1 MYRLTDVSKLNPNLL
16 DQSLLNAKPITISVE
31 HGIGRGGGEW
41 VDRGGAAAAA
51 VSSTSSAITALVPGN
66 GNGFKWSGVNAHPT
80 VPNRSGNQVFG
91 EPTSKPSRR
100 FHLNFATSSA
110 VVLGSAICL
119 WILLFALIGALYFN
133 VHQSTTAFKEELRPK
148 LAAALEHASSVLA
161 HLDRA
166 AVNADHIL
174 SDANSLEHSVLPS
187 ISHAVNDSTAILHK
201 LETISRNPVLKVSL
215 GE

>member
-16 DQSLLNAKPITISVE
+16 DQRLLNAKPITISVE
-31 HGIGRGGGEW
+31 HGIGVGGGEW
-41 VDRGGAAAAA
+41 GDRADRGAAT
-51 VSSTSSAITALVPGN
+51 VSSTSSAITALVPGT
-66 GNGFKWSGVNAHPT
+66 GSGFKWSGVNTHPNI
-80 VPNRSGNQVFG
+80 PNRNCNQVFG
-91 EPTSKPSRR
+91 EPTSKPPRR

-119 WILLFALIGALYFN
+119 WILMFALIGALYFN
-133 VHQSTTAFKEELRPK
+133 VHQSTAAFKEELRPK

-201 LETISRNPVLKVSL
+201 LETISRNPVLKLSL